1 MTGDHR
7 VEYESCPRRVR
18 TVFGN
23 ETIADSTS
31 VLLVRETGHR
41 AVYYFPRDD
50 VAMAFLSPIERKTH
64 CPYKGDASYWTVSIG
79 DRSAESAAW
88 GYLDPLPQASSIRD
102 HIAFYWKELDH
113 WYEEDE
119 EVFVHARDPR
129 ARVDTLFSRRLVE
142 VTHAG
147 TVVARTERAQ
157 FLFETGLP
165 TRYYIPS
172 EDVRRDLLVESQTVT
187 RCPYKGIATHL
198 SFVVDGATHED
209 VAWVYPDPIPECPRI
224 ANHICFYNERVDRIL
239 VDGRSVERPHT
250 AWSRA

>member
-1 MTGDHR
+1 MTGSHL
-7 VEYESCPRRVR
+7 VEYEPCPRRVR
-18 TVFGN
+18 TVFGD

-31 VLLVRETGHR
+31 VLLVRETGHLP
-41 AVYYFPRDD
+41 VYYFPRDD
-50 VAMAFLSPIERKTH
+50 VAMAFLDPTGRKTH

-79 DRSAESAAW
+79 NRSAENTAW
-88 GYLDPLPQASSIRD
+88 GYLDPLPQASPIGG
-102 HIAFYWKELDH
+102 HIAFYWKQLDH

-129 ARVDTLFSRRLVE
+129 VRVDTLFSRRPVE

-157 FLFETGLP
+157 FLFETNLP
-165 TRYYIPS
+165 TRYYIPP

-198 SFVVDGATHED
+198 SLIVDGATHED
-209 VAWVYPDPIPECPRI
+209 IAWAYPDPVPECPRI
-224 ANHICFYNERVDRIL
+224 ANHVCFYNERVDRIL
-239 VDGRSVERPHT
+239 VDGKPVERPHT
-250 AWSRA
+250 AWSRT